1 MNKHAAAWVGLEK
14 WVDEF
19 DVAVPENPDTLNILA
34 HWINEAIQ
42 SDFNRLVQWL
52 YRVDVNEDLLKKT
65 LRENPET
72 DAGLIIAQIA
82 IERMRQK
89 KQTREHSASDWEE
102 TE

>member
-1 MNKHAAAWVGLEK
+1 MDKHAAAWQELEK
-14 WVDEF
+14 WVGTL
-19 DVAVPENPDTLNILA
+19 DVPFGENTTAIAQLA
-34 HWINEAIQ
+34 DWINLVIQ

-52 YRVDVNEDLLKKT
+52 YRVDVNEELLKKT

-72 DAGLIIAQIA
+72 DAGLIIAQLA

-102 TE
+102 SD

>member
-1 MNKHAAAWVGLEK
+1 MDKHVATWERLEK

-19 DVAVPENPDTLNILA
+19 EIAVPENSDAVNILA
-34 HWINEAIQ
+34 NWINEAIQ

-72 DAGLIIAQIA
+72 DAGLIIAGLA

-89 KQTREHSASDWEE
+89 VQTRK
-102 TE
+102 TY